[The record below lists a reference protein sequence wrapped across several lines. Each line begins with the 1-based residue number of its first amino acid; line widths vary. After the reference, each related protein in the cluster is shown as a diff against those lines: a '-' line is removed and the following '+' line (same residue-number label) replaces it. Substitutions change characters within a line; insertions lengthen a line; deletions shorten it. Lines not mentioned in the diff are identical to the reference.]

1 MRILV
6 DQGGYELLNMGDVAM
21 LQSCVQRLTQQWPAA
36 DIMVIARAGSDL
48 PVYCPGT
55 SMVERASGR
64 RFARLLPGRYRPVWY
79 SVTPYLSGWPGSGW
93 APRSQPLT
101 ALQAVRAAD
110 LVVAAGGGYITDTW
124 RWHATG
130 VLGTLSLAQR
140 LGKPTAMFGQGIG
153 PVRQRMLR
161 VQARAVLPKLRIL
174 GLREGGMSRDL
185 ALSLGARPEALTITG
200 DDAMELTQSDR
211 ATDGHALG
219 INIRVSGYAGVDSA
233 TAAAVGHVVGQSAA
247 SFQAPI
253 AALPVSRSGADADL
267 TVISQML
274 SHGDHPADVTMRD
287 LSAPRDLAAETANCR
302 AIVTGSYH
310 AAVFGLGQG
319 VPTVCVTKSSY
330 YDGKFNG
337 LRALFPE
344 SCFVISLT
352 SPGFSDRL
360 RAAIDQAWHLP
371 ASSRAQASEAAARQR
386 EAGRAAY
393 AKFRMLVEE
402 TSSVLHATPR

>member
-6 DQGGYELLNMGDVAM
+6 DQGCYELLNMGDVAM
-21 LQSCVQRLTQQWPAA
+21 LQSCVQRLMQQWPAA

-55 SMVERASGR
+55 SMVERVSGR

-79 SVTPYLSGWPGSGW
+79 SVTPYLSGWLGSGW

-200 DDAMELTQSDR
+200 DDA
-211 ATDGHALG
+211 
-219 INIRVSGYAGVDSA
+219 Y
-233 TAAAVGHVVGQSAA
+233 
-247 SFQAPI
+247 
-253 AALPVSRSGADADL
+253 GAD
-267 TVISQML
+267 
-274 SHGDHPADVTMRD
+274 
-287 LSAPRDLAAETANCR
+287 
-302 AIVTGSYH
+302 
-310 AAVFGLGQG
+310 
-319 VPTVCVTKSSY
+319 
-330 YDGKFNG
+330 
-337 LRALFPE
+337 
-344 SCFVISLT
+344 
-352 SPGFSDRL
+352 PGR
-360 RAAIDQAWHLP
+360 
-371 ASSRAQASEAAARQR
+371 
-386 EAGRAAY
+386 
-393 AKFRMLVEE
+393 
-402 TSSVLHATPR
+402 

>member
-1 MRILV
+1 
-6 DQGGYELLNMGDVAM
+6 
-21 LQSCVQRLTQQWPAA
+21 
-36 DIMVIARAGSDL
+36 
-48 PVYCPGT
+48 
-55 SMVERASGR
+55 
-64 RFARLLPGRYRPVWY
+64 
-79 SVTPYLSGWPGSGW
+79 
-93 APRSQPLT
+93 
-101 ALQAVRAAD
+101 
-110 LVVAAGGGYITDTW
+110 
-124 RWHATG
+124 
-130 VLGTLSLAQR
+130 
-140 LGKPTAMFGQGIG
+140 
-153 PVRQRMLR
+153 
-161 VQARAVLPKLRIL
+161 
-174 GLREGGMSRDL
+174 
-185 ALSLGARPEALTITG
+185 
-200 DDAMELTQSDR
+200 MELTQGDR

-287 LSAPRDLAAETANCR
+287 LSAPRDLATETANCR

-386 EAGRAAY
+386 EAAAPH
-393 AKFRMLVEE
+393 
-402 TSSVLHATPR
+402 TPSSGCWLRKRLLSFMPLKDDPGTASAAVSGQAEMGFLQSAVSLTGYPLHPNLYRVVRT